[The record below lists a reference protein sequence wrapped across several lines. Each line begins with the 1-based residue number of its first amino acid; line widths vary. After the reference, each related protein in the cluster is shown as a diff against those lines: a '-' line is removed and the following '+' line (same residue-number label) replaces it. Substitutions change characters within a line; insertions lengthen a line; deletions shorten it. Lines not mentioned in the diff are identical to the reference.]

1 MDCSCTLD
9 PVVFLFIDLFT
20 VYLCQT
26 CRFIVLIL
34 LRHAEPELS
43 WREQQLEKQTATSVW
58 RTGPVNTQIDDF
70 DSAKLK
76 PNQRAGKRREKFLK
90 FNRKVLRLKQFE
102 KNLGLSSLP
111 VSDAYSLYQY
121 AVHPDIHCSRSSS

>member
-9 PVVFLFIDLFT
+9 HLVCLFLDLFT

-26 CRFIVLIL
+26 CIFVVLIL

-58 RTGPVNTQIDDF
+58 RTGPVSTQIDDF

-76 PNQRAGKRREKFLK
+76 PNQRAGKKREKFLK
-90 FNRKVLRLKQFE
+90 FNRKVLRLNNSRK
-102 KNLGLSSLP
+102 KLVLSSLP

-121 AVHPDIHCSRSSS
+121 AAHPDIHCSRSCS

>member
-1 MDCSCTLD
+1 MCL
-9 PVVFLFIDLFT
+9 FLDLFT

-26 CRFIVLIL
+26 CIFVVLIL

-58 RTGPVNTQIDDF
+58 RTGPVSTQIDDF

-76 PNQRAGKRREKFLK
+76 PNQRAGKKREKFLK
-90 FNRKVLRLKQFE
+90 FNRKVLRLKKFGKKIRFE
-102 KNLGLSSLP
+102 QLAS
-111 VSDAYSLYQY
+111 V
-121 AVHPDIHCSRSSS
+121 